1 MLMSLKS
8 IQTKMKA
15 YEIKNIDGVV
25 TDIDDKS
32 RRVKVAMNKTGEKDL
47 DKDIIEA
54 TAYTRTIKE
63 RGPGG
68 SNLIWHLTDHRP
80 SLKDAVG
87 KPSEIYV
94 DEKGYLVFVTNIPTT
109 TWGND
114 VMEFYKTGIINQ
126 HSIGFST
133 IKREVFN
140 DDDWEKR
147 YTVIKEVKLY
157 EGSAVLWGANEHTPT
172 LSVGKSYT
180 KEESLDEFEKTQK
193 ELDAFTKL
201 FKTGHLS
208 DEAFELIEIKVHQL
222 NQRLTVLYKSAV
234 DLATTEQTTQSD
246 VKSIE
251 PVVNTLD
258 RFIKNIGQNGRKET
272 AGAA

>member
-1 MLMSLKS
+1 MKS
-8 IQTKMKA
+8 
-15 YEIKNIDGVV
+15 YEIKNLEGKADV
-25 TDIDDKS
+25 DDKT
-32 RRVKVAMNKTGEKDL
+32 RRVRVAVNKTGVMDL
-47 DKDIIEA
+47 DRDIIERSA
-54 TAYTRTIKE
+54 FDRTIRE
-63 RGPGG
+63 RGPNGT
-68 SNLIWHLTDHRP
+68 NLIWHLTDHRA

-87 KPSEIYV
+87 KPSEIFV
-94 DEKGYLVFVTNIPTT
+94 DEEGYLVFVTDIPKTN
-109 TWGND
+109 WGND
-114 VMEFYKTGIINQ
+114 VMEFYKSGVINQ

-140 DDDWEKR
+140 DDDWTKR

-157 EGSAVLWGANEHTPT
+157 EGSAVLWGANEETPT

-180 KEESLDEFEKTQK
+180 KEENLSEFEKTQK

-208 DEAFELIEIKVHQL
+208 DEAFELIEIKVGQL
-222 NQRLTVLYKSAV
+222 NQRLTILHKGAI
-234 DLATTEQTTQSD
+234 DLATKTEDTTQSD

-258 RFIKNIGQNGRKET
+258 RFIKNIGNGRKET